1 MKPWSRLLP
10 IIRKEFLHLI
20 RDPRTLAMMFLLP
33 IFMLI
38 LFGYAVSFDVKDIPL
53 AVFDRDKSAI
63 SREFVS
69 KFTNSGYFE
78 LVEDLTSDNQFADR
92 LDSGKIKVI
101 FNIPQDFSHKINAGE
116 KAEVQVLLDGSDPTW
131 ASSALS
137 YINSISEEYY
147 KGLIKAVF
155 ARQGLVAVREPINL
169 VTRIWYNETLRSL
182 NFFIPGL
189 ICIILMMMSAT
200 LTSLTIVSEKE
211 QGTMEGLVVSP
222 VRKNEL
228 MLGKIL
234 PYVIVAFADVLVV
247 TAIGVLWF
255 KVPFKGSLLL
265 LSVNSLIFLTGAM
278 GIGVLVSTL
287 SGSSQEAMQ
296 VAILATMLPGLLLSG
311 FVFPLESM
319 PWLLQGLSLVIP
331 ARYFLTILRGIFLK
345 GIGLNYLW
353 GDMLFMTFLSVFVMT
368 FTVMRFKKRID

>member
-1 MKPWSRLLP
+1 MLRLIS
-10 IIRKEFLHLI
+10 IIRKEFLHLV
-20 RDPRTLAMMFLLP
+20 RDPRTLAMMFFLP
-33 IFMLI
+33 IFLLV
-38 LFGYAVSFDVKDIPL
+38 LFGYAVSFDVKNIPL
-53 AVFDRDKSAI
+53 AVLDHDRSAA

-78 LVEDLTSDNQFADR
+78 LVENLFSDNDFADR
-92 LDSGKIKVI
+92 LESGKIKVI
-101 FNIPQDFSHKINAGE
+101 FNIPREFSQKIAAGE

-137 YINSISEEYY
+137 YINIISENYY

-155 ARQGLVAVREPINL
+155 LRQGLKSVREPINL

-200 LTSLTIVSEKE
+200 LTSLTIVAEKE
-211 QGTMEGLVVSP
+211 QGTMESLVVSP

-234 PYVIVAFADVLVV
+234 PYVIIAFTDVLVV
-247 TAIGVLWF
+247 TAIGVFWF
-255 KVPFKGSLLL
+255 RVPFKGSLLL
-265 LSVNSLIFLTGAM
+265 LSVNAFIFLIGAM
-278 GIGVLVSTL
+278 GIGISVSTIAR
-287 SGSSQEAMQ
+287 SSQEAMQ
-296 VAILATMLPGLLLSG
+296 VAILATMLPGLILSG

-319 PWLLQGLSLVIP
+319 PWFLQGLSLVIP
-331 ARYFLTILRGIFLK
+331 ARYFLIILRGIFLK
-345 GIGLNYLW
+345 GVGLNYLW
-353 GDMLFMTFLSVFVMT
+353 SDMLFMTILSVFVMT
-368 FTVMRFKKRID
+368 LTVRRFKKRIE

>member
-1 MKPWSRLLP
+1 
-10 IIRKEFLHLI
+10 
-20 RDPRTLAMMFLLP
+20 MMFLLP

>member
-1 MKPWSRLLP
+1 MPRLIP

-20 RDPRTLAMMFLLP
+20 RDPRTLAMMFFLP

-38 LFGYAVSFDVKDIPL
+38 IFGYAVSFDVNHIPL
-53 AVFDRDKSAI
+53 AVLDHDRSAV

-78 LVEDLTSDNQFADR
+78 LAEDLTSDDDFADR
-92 LDSGKIKVI
+92 LDSGRVKVI
-101 FNIPQDFSHKINAGE
+101 FNIPQDFSQKIAAGE
-116 KAEVQVLLDGSDPTW
+116 KAEVQVLVDGSDPTW

-137 YINSISEEYY
+137 YINTISEDYY
-147 KGLIKAVF
+147 QGLVSVVF
-155 ARQGLVAVREPINL
+155 ARRGMPAARQPINL
-169 VTRIWYNETLRSL
+169 ITRIWYNETLRSL
-182 NFFIPGL
+182 NFFVPGL

-234 PYVIVAFADVLVV
+234 PYVAVAFADVMAV
-247 TAIGVLWF
+247 TAIGVFWF
-255 KVPFKGSLLL
+255 QVPFKGSVIL
-265 LSVNSLIFLTGAM
+265 LSISSFIFLIGAM
-278 GIGVLVSTL
+278 GIGVLVSTVA
-287 SGSSQEAMQ
+287 GSSIEAMQ
-296 VAILATMLPGLLLSG
+296 IAMLGTMLPGLMLSG

-319 PWLLQGLSLVIP
+319 PWLLQGLSFLIP
-331 ARYFLTILRGIFLK
+331 ARYFLTILRDIFLK
-345 GIGLNYLW
+345 GVGVNYLW
-353 GDMLFMTFLSVFVMT
+353 GEMLLMTVLSFVIMAV
-368 FTVMRFKKRID
+368 TVLRFKKRIE